1 MPLTSFGAILN
12 FAENV
17 EKEDM
22 AFYLTAATQ
31 ADTAIHPKFA
41 SLAREGKKHIA
52 QIQRTRRENVTEMIL
67 EPIQDFERSSYQMH
81 IGDPAEM
88 DAETLM
94 TTAISLEARAIRY
107 YEEAARKMRAL
118 PEVAR
123 ALKTLA
129 KKRKRR
135 RERLESA

>member
-1 MPLTSFGAILN
+1 MPLNSFGAILN

-22 AFYLTAATQ
+22 AFYQTAATQ
-31 ADTAIHPKFA
+31 AEATIHLKFA
-41 SLAREGKKHIA
+41 SLAIEGKKHIA

-107 YEEAARKMRAL
+107 YGDAARKMRAL

-123 ALKTLA
+123 ALQTLA
-129 KKRKRR
+129 KKRKGR
-135 RERLESA
+135 RERLERA